1 MSGRASHDESLIF
14 YLESMLKQLRQR
26 EDNPLRVGLVGLG
39 AMGRGIAWQVSI
51 TPGMVLGFIADLDLE
66 VARDAAK
73 LIGLEAVEFDGKEIP
88 TLTEKQVLIST
99 DALTL
104 LQRADELKLDAFV
117 EATNAISAAAEYC
130 LAAIEGG
137 MHVILMN
144 AEVDLV
150 YGPLLNA
157 EAAKKNV
164 IVTSDAGDQH
174 GVIMTMI
181 DEIEMW
187 GFDIVQ
193 AGNIKGFLDR
203 YATPDSIRYE
213 AEKRN
218 LSPVQ
223 CCAYT
228 DGTKLN
234 VEMALIGNA
243 TGMIPFVDGM
253 EGPACKDVSEVMG
266 LFDFD
271 AYEGKGRVDYI
282 LGAEPGG
289 GVYVVGRCDAAFQQP
304 YLEYYKLGDGPYYL
318 FSRPYHLCHLETTR
332 AIAKACLN
340 HQAILVPEHGQVCD
354 VYAYAKTDLKEGQEV
369 EHSIGGAECYGL
381 VRTCADAEA
390 EQHLP
395 IAFLEGEPGKHPTLK
410 RDIAKDEMVKFE
422 DVELPDILLH
432 RLLQRQAEI

>member
-1 MSGRASHDESLIF
+1 
-14 YLESMLKQLRQR
+14 MLKQLRQR
-26 EDNPLRVGLVGLG
+26 EGNPIRVGLVGAG
-39 AMGRGIAWQVSI
+39 AMGRGIAWQVST

-66 VARDAAK
+66 AARKTAE
-73 LIGLEAVEFDGKEIP
+73 LIHLEPVEFDGSNIP
-88 TLTEKQVLIST
+88 ELTDKQVLIST
-99 DALTL
+99 DALSL
-104 LQRADELKLDAFV
+104 LKLNDQLKLEAFV
-117 EATNAISAAAEYC
+117 EATNAIAEAAEYC

-137 MHVILMN
+137 AHVILMN

-174 GVIMTMI
+174 GVLMVMI

-203 YATPDSIRYE
+203 YATPESIKPE

-218 LSPVQ
+218 LSAVQ

-228 DGTKLN
+228 DGSKLN
-234 VEMALIGNA
+234 VEMALICNA
-243 TGMIPFVDGM
+243 TGLVPFVDGM
-253 EGPACKDVSEVMG
+253 EGPACKDVSEVMDG

-271 AYEGKGRVDYI
+271 AYEGQGRVDYI

-289 GVYVVGRCDAAFQQP
+289 GVYVVGRSDAEFQQP
-304 YLEYYKLGDGPYYL
+304 YLEYYKLGEGPYYL
-318 FSRPYHLCHLETTR
+318 FSRPYHLCHLETPR
-332 AIAKACLN
+332 AIAKVCLN
-340 HQAILVPEHGQVCD
+340 NKAILVPEHGRVAD
-354 VYAYAKTDLKEGQEV
+354 VYAYAKTDLKAGHEFQ
-369 EHSIGGAECYGL
+369 HSIGGAECYGL
-381 VRTCADAEA
+381 VRACEEADTEN
-390 EQHLP
+390 HVP
-395 IAFLEGEPGKHPTLK
+395 IALLEGESGKKAVLK
-410 RDIAKDEMVKFE
+410 RDIAKDEVVKVDDLEF
-422 DVELPDILLH
+422 PDTLLH

>member
-1 MSGRASHDESLIF
+1 
-14 YLESMLKQLRQR
+14 MLKLLRQR
-26 EDNPLRVGLVGLG
+26 EGNPIRVGLVGAG
-39 AMGRGIAWQVSI
+39 AMGRGIAWQVNT
-51 TPGMVLGFIADLDLE
+51 TPNMVLGFIADIDLE
-66 VARDAAK
+66 VARKAAE
-73 LIGLEAVEFDGKEIP
+73 LIDLEPVEFDGSNIP
-88 TLTEKQVLIST
+88 ELTEKQVLIT
-99 DALTL
+99 ADTL
-104 LQRADELKLDAFV
+104 SLLKLNDELKLEAFV
-117 EATNAISAAAEYC
+117 EATNAIAEAAEYC

-187 GFDIVQ
+187 GFEIVQ
-193 AGNIKGFLDR
+193 AGNIKGFLDK
-203 YATPDSIRYE
+203 YATPESIRHE

-218 LSPVQ
+218 LSAVQ

-234 VEMALIGNA
+234 VEMALICNA
-243 TGMIPFVDGM
+243 TGLVPFVDGM
-253 EGPACKDVSEVMG
+253 EGPACKEVSEVMS

-318 FSRPYHLCHLETTR
+318 FSRPYHLCHLETPR
-332 AIAKACLN
+332 AIAKVCLYRKP
-340 HQAILVPEHGQVCD
+340 ILVPEHGMVAD
-354 VYAYAKTDLKEGQEV
+354 VYAYAKTDLKAGQEV
-369 EHSIGGAECYGL
+369 EHSFGGAECYGL
-381 VRTCADAEA
+381 IRTCESAGADN
-390 EQHLP
+390 HLP
-395 IAFLEGEPGKHPTLK
+395 IAWLEGEPGKKAVLK
-410 RDIAKDEMVKFE
+410 RDIAKDEAVKVD
-422 DVELPDILLH
+422 DVEFPDVLLH

>member
-1 MSGRASHDESLIF
+1 
-14 YLESMLKQLRQR
+14 MLKQLRQR
-26 EDNPLRVGLVGLG
+26 EDNPLRIGLVGAG
-39 AMGRGIAWQVSI
+39 AMGRGIAWQISTTI
-51 TPGMVLGFIADLDLE
+51 GMVLGFIADIDLNA
-66 VARDAAK
+66 ARKTAD
-73 LIGLEAVEFDGKEIP
+73 LIGLEAVEYNGTSIP
-88 TLTEKQVLIST
+88 ELTDKQVLITT
-99 DALTL
+99 DALEL
-104 LQRADELKLDAFV
+104 LKRNDDLKLDAFV
-117 EATNAISAAAEYC
+117 EASNAIAAAAEYC
-130 LAAIEGG
+130 LAAIGGG

-157 EAAKKNV
+157 EASKKGV

-203 YATPDSIRYE
+203 YATPESIRYE

-218 LSPVQ
+218 LSAVQ

-234 VEMALIGNA
+234 VEMALISNA
-243 TGMIPFVDGM
+243 TGLIPFVDGM
-253 EGPACKDVSEVMG
+253 EGPACKEVGEVMG

-271 AYEGKGRVDYI
+271 AYGGQGRVDYI

-289 GVYVVGRCDAAFQQP
+289 GVYVVGRCDAEFQQP
-304 YLEYYKLGDGPYYL
+304 YLQYYKLGDGPYYL

-340 HQAILVPEHGQVCD
+340 HQPILVPEHGQVAD
-354 VYAYAKTDLKEGQEV
+354 VYAYAKTDLKAGQEV

-381 VRTCADAEA
+381 IRTCESAKADG
-390 EQHLP
+390 HLP
-395 IAFLEGEPGKHPTLK
+395 IAFLEGEPGKLPKLK
-410 RDIAKDEMVKFE
+410 RDIAKDGALKFD
-422 DVELPDILLH
+422 DVEFPDILLH
-432 RLLQRQAEI
+432 RLLQRQAEL

>member
-1 MSGRASHDESLIF
+1 
-14 YLESMLKQLRQR
+14 MLKQLRQR
-26 EDNPLRVGLVGLG
+26 EHNPLRVGLVGAG

-51 TPGMVLGFIADLDLE
+51 TPGMTLDFITDLNLDAAREAAEMIDLE
-66 VARDAAK
+66 P
-73 LIGLEAVEFDGKEIP
+73 VEFDGNQIP
-88 TLTEKQVLIST
+88 ELTEKQVLIST
-99 DALTL
+99 DTL
-104 LQRADELKLDAFV
+104 SLLKRNNELKLDAFV
-117 EATNAISAAAEYC
+117 EATNAIAAAAEYC

-150 YGPLLNA
+150 FGPLLNA
-157 EAAKKNV
+157 EAAKKDV

-181 DEIEMW
+181 EEIEMW

-203 YATPDSIRYE
+203 YATPESIRVE

-234 VEMALIGNA
+234 VEMALISNA
-243 TGMIPFVDGM
+243 TGLTPFIDGM
-253 EGPACKDVSEVMG
+253 EGPACKDVQQVMG

-271 AYEGKGRVDYI
+271 AYQGQGRVDYI

-289 GVYVVGRCDAAFQQP
+289 GVYVVGRCDSEFQQP
-304 YLEYYKLGDGPYYL
+304 YLQYYKLGDGPYYL
-318 FSRPYHLCHLETTR
+318 FYRPYHLCHLETTR
-332 AIAKACLN
+332 AIAKASLN
-340 HQAILVPEHGQVCD
+340 HQPILVPDHGLVAD
-354 VYAYAKTDLKEGQEV
+354 VYAYAKTDLKAGQEV

-381 VRTCADAEA
+381 IRLFETAQAD
-390 EQHLP
+390 QHLP
-395 IAFLEGEPGKHPTLK
+395 IAFLESEPGKLPKLK
-410 RDIAKDEMVKFE
+410 RDIAKDEPVKVE
-422 DVELPDILLH
+422 DIEFPDILLH